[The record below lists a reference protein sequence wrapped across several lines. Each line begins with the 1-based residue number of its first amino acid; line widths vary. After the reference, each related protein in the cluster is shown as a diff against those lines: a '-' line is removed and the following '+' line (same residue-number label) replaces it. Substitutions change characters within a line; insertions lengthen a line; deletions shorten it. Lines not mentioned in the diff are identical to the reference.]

1 MIEQI
6 KEYLEKNF
14 PFFEEDVRNNLA
26 QNSVNSLKNEL
37 ENLKEVLKT
46 QQKDEIL
53 RLSHKIKGIL
63 LNSGFNDLA
72 KKFEENNLKEFSIE
86 EIKEKLAD
94 AIKKVSDKL

>member
-1 MIEQI
+1 MIEKI

-14 PFFEEDVRNNLA
+14 PFFEEDVRDNLA
-26 QNSVNSLKNEL
+26 QKSVNSLKNEL

-72 KKFEENNLKEFSIE
+72 KKFEENNLKELSME

-94 AIKKVSDKL
+94 AIKKVCDKL

>member
-6 KEYLEKNF
+6 KEYLKKNF
-14 PFFEEDVRNNLA
+14 PFFEEDVRNNIA
-26 QNSVNSLKNEL
+26 QKSINSLKNEL

-72 KKFEENNLKEFSIE
+72 KKFEENNLKELSME
-86 EIKEKLAD
+86 KIKEKLAD
-94 AIKKVSDKL
+94 AIKEVYDKL

>member
-1 MIEQI
+1 MIEKI

-14 PFFEEDVRNNLA
+14 PFFEEDVRDNLA
-26 QNSVNSLKNEL
+26 QKSVNSLKNEL
-37 ENLKEVLKT
+37 ENLKEILKT

-53 RLSHKIKGIL
+53 RLSHKIKGVL

-86 EIKEKLAD
+86 EIKEKLLNE
-94 AIKKVSDKL
+94 IKEVFDKL

>member
-6 KEYLEKNF
+6 KKYLEKNF
-14 PFFEEDVRNNLA
+14 PCFEEDVRNNLA
-26 QNSVNSLKNEL
+26 KQSLNSLKNEL

-63 LNSGFNDLA
+63 LNSGFNHLA
-72 KKFEENNLKEFSIE
+72 KKFEEDNLAKFSIE
-86 EIKEKLAD
+86 EMKEKLVD
-94 AIKKVSDKL
+94 AIKEVSHKL